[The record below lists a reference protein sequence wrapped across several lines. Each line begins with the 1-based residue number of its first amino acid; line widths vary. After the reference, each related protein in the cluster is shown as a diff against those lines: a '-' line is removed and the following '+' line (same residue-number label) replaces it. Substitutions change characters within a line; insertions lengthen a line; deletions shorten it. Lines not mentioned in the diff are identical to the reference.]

1 MYIIIIL
8 SKLLSLSLSPRSV
21 IIILLLFT
29 QPTACFLYQMMK
41 IALTYGA
48 VVSAH
53 YLVVFVLLLAVYWR
67 ILHYIGEMR
76 KKHG

>member
-1 MYIIIIL
+1 
-8 SKLLSLSLSPRSV
+8 
-21 IIILLLFT
+21 
-29 QPTACFLYQMMK
+29 MMK